1 MRVSE
6 YIDYITRTDVHLGK
20 NIKPHEYTHLTIR
33 MIHKRERY
41 EYQKQRRKDGII

>member
-20 NIKPHEYTHLTIR
+20 NIKPNEYTHITIYMR
-33 MIHKRERY
+33 HKRQRY